1 MSNESAEYMFID
13 DKFCDTFAAVLYLV
27 FHL

>member
-1 MSNESAEYMFID
+1 MSNEPDEDMFINE
-13 DKFCDTFAAVLYLV
+13 KLYDTFAAVLYLV

>member
-1 MSNESAEYMFID
+1 MSNELAEDVFINE
-13 DKFCDTFAAVLYLV
+13 KFYDTFAAVLYLV